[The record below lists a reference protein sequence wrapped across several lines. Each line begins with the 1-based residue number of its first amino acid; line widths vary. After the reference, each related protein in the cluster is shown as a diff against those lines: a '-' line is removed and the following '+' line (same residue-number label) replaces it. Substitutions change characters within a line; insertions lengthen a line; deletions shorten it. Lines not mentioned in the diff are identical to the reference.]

1 MLDRICHE
9 APGLLRPGGVLL
21 LVQSALSDPELTVN
35 CLRSA
40 GLKSAVTQRQRIA
53 FGPVL
58 RTRVE
63 WLRERGLLSP
73 DENDEELV
81 VVRAEQPV

>member
-1 MLDRICHE
+1 MD
-9 APGLLRPGGVLL
+9 
-21 LVQSALSDPELTVN
+21 
-35 CLRSA
+35 CLRAA
-40 GLKSAVTQRQRIA
+40 GLKAAVTQRQRIA

-58 RTRVE
+58 RRRVE